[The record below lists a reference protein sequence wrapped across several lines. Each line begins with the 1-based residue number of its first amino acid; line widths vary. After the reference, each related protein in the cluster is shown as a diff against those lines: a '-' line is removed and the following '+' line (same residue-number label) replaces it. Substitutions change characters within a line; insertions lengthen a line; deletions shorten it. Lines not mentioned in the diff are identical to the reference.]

1 MIRVDVIIKD
11 KSWNRYL
18 KKPEKYF
25 NKRLGLINKKITYFK
40 KKKFN
45 FSIMLAGNFETK
57 RLNNYFRKKNK
68 TTDVLSFPYNHI
80 DEQRNLIKKKNKLY
94 LGDVILNLYKIKKN
108 EKESFYDNLDKIWI
122 HGLLHLL
129 GHAHEKNKDYKKM
142 NKEEKKFFS
151 VVTRLNDK

>member
-68 TTDVLSFPYNHI
+68 TTDV
-80 DEQRNLIKKKNKLY
+80 
-94 LGDVILNLYKIKKN
+94 
-108 EKESFYDNLDKIWI
+108 
-122 HGLLHLL
+122 
-129 GHAHEKNKDYKKM
+129 
-142 NKEEKKFFS
+142 
-151 VVTRLNDK
+151 